1 MNPVLR
7 KSLGAA
13 GAAVRRYGWLPLA
26 VFLLHEGCAH
36 LVDGYRRWPSIDIP
50 LHFLGG
56 FAIAYFAGGG
66 LRAFSEHRLLRAP
79 DILLQL
85 LLSFA
90 LVNTVA
96 IVWEFGE
103 FASDHLVGTSFQLG
117 LEDTL
122 LDLFMGMLG
131 GLAFLLPQLPAA
143 LRNHLLPDPET
154 PS

>member
-1 MNPVLR
+1 M
-7 KSLGAA
+7 AI
-13 GAAVRRYGWLPLA
+13 RRFGWLPLC
-26 VFLLHEGCAH
+26 VFLAHELCAH
-36 LVDGYRRWPSIDIP
+36 LFNGYVRWPSIDIP
-50 LHFLGG
+50 LHFSGG
-56 FAIAYFAGGG
+56 FAIAYFARGG
-66 LRAFSEHRLLRAP
+66 LLAFSEHRLVRAP
-79 DILLQL
+79 DVPVQL